1 MTAIA
6 RSFFHVP
13 VFGWL
18 LKDAVHGAA
27 DAKYYFFG
35 NLFVLIA
42 ALIYLFGYPLL
53 IVLALTAAA
62 ATLSMIILLTATD
75 LIDQRARRIK
85 ARAARAALLARRA

>member
-1 MTAIA
+1 MTTIA
-6 RSFFHVP
+6 RTFFHVP

-35 NLFVLIA
+35 NVLVLMAVLI
-42 ALIYLFGYPLL
+42 YWVGYPLL

-62 ATLSMIILLTATD
+62 VTLSMILLLTATD
-75 LIDQRARRIK
+75 LIDQRGRRIR
-85 ARAARAALLARRA
+85 ARAAAARR

>member
-1 MTAIA
+1 MTTIA
-6 RSFFHVP
+6 RTVFHVP

-35 NLFVLIA
+35 NVLVLLA
-42 ALIYLFGYPLL
+42 VLVYWVGYPLL

-62 ATLSMIILLTATD
+62 VTLSMILLLTATD
-75 LIDQRARRIK
+75 LIDQRARRIR
-85 ARAARAALLARRA
+85 ARTAVTRR